1 MRLWSPGARVGHA
14 WLKVDVMKGIV
25 GSVVEV
31 DLGGYG
37 IESGKLG
44 FDVAD
49 VGKGGRERSDGVRP
63 GISRVT
69 TF

>member
-1 MRLWSPGARVGHA
+1 
-14 WLKVDVMKGIV
+14 MKGIV

-31 DLGGYG
+31 DLGGCG